1 MRKLILCIAIAGS
14 MAAPLAFAQSHPGG
28 GPPPGAGGG
37 MGGSM
42 GGSHM
47 GSPMGNMGASM
58 GTHGD
63 MGRSHSLDARARST
77 LRRDNAR
84 TPEQAMFGLSTAARA
99 KLLKDADLETRKAF
113 GSYQSALAKA
123 QSRHD
128 ANSST
133 DATTGLDAGTV
144 TIAQL
149 NAFAADTRARAQ
161 EQQNADRAT
170 RRAFGSFQS
179 ALAREQGLQQAA
191 GPVAVNAAFGVQ
203 TAARA
208 KLQGDADVQTR
219 QRFGADQSTAAKAK
233 SHSDT
238 DDQDSNDH

>member
-1 MRKLILCIAIAGS
+1 MRKFMLCIAIAGS
-14 MAAPLAFAQSHPGG
+14 IAAPLAFAQSHPGG
-28 GPPPGAGGG
+28 GPPAGVGGG

-58 GTHGD
+58 GAS

-84 TPEQAMFGLSTAARA
+84 TPEQAMFGLSTAERA

-128 ANSST
+128 ANSTT

-149 NAFAADTRARAQ
+149 SAFAADTRARAQ
-161 EQQNADRAT
+161 EQKNADRAT
-170 RRAFGSFQS
+170 RRAFGSLQS

-208 KLQGDADVQTR
+208 KLQGNADVETR
-219 QRFGADQSTAAKAK
+219 KRFGADESAAAKAK
-233 SHSDT
+233 SNDGT